1 MCPFHGTAKDN
12 SLITLGHLYSDL
24 SFSEPGRSN
33 TSSEECFLPW
43 PLGAVAMHGINVHPG
58 SSLVVQWLGL
68 HARSAEGSGSTPGRG
83 IKIPQKAQHGH

>member
-12 SLITLGHLYSDL
+12 SLITLGHLYSNL
-24 SFSEPGRSN
+24 SFSEPGCSN
-33 TSSEECFLPW
+33 TSSEECFPPW
-43 PLGAVAMHGINVHPG
+43 PLGAVAMHDVHPG

-68 HARSAEGSGSTPGRG
+68 HARSAEGPGSTPGWG